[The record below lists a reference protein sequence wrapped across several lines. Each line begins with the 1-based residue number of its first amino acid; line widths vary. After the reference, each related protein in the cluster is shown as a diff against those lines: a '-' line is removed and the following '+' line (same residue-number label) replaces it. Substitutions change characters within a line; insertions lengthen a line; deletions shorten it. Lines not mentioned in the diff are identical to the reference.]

1 MEQEVILTYET
12 IYELVRR
19 EKSREELQKLDENYL
34 RDVLSY
40 LKEKQRAY
48 DDNLVKTDIF
58 SQSERD
64 KLHIQITNIKKLI
77 KDLYDIRERKIIN
90 MAINHTR
97 TQAHIM
103 DTAHLVHHEKE
114 IFESMTT
121 VMKRYRQGVLY
132 KILEQREP
140 DVLPVEIKAEPIVEI
155 KTHKTITFLDNIE
168 QFVDEDLNPYG
179 PYTTQQQATL
189 PKALADILIGQG
201 KAIEQ

>member
-40 LKEKQRAY
+40 LREKQRAY
-48 DDNLVKTDIF
+48 DDNLAKTDIF

-90 MAINHTR
+90 MSINHTR

-114 IFESMTT
+114 IFDSMTT

-140 DVLPVEIKAEPIVEI
+140 DVLPVEIKAEPAAE
-155 KTHKTITFLDNIE
+155 KTHKTVTFLDNIE

-179 PYTTQQQATL
+179 PYQAQQQATL
-189 PKALADILIGQG
+189 PKALADILLGQG